1 MLSSEESIMESCSHR
16 LAELCGYILLP
27 PRKDTSDVVREVKVL
42 KTRDREVVV
51 MVVKKRIDDQIN
63 QGF

>member
-1 MLSSEESIMESCSHR
+1 MESCSHR

-27 PRKDTSDVVREVKVL
+27 PRKDTSDVVREMKVL
-42 KTRDREVVV
+42 KTRDREVFV